1 MQVRHCYI
9 NLQTRKVDVQSWRP
23 EGRHQPS
30 EDQVAH
36 GCTWATTLKMPICS
50 PKRLLPT
57 FCSALAALRY
67 TLRVRLHVRGM
78 YHSPFTLDVPLQVL
92 SCREGENA
100 GDESI
105 VQDFYPQG
113 TGHDLFSISGT
124 LQVSCAYI
132 AITLISLIYHRI
144 LGWKHYYQIMM
155 TVEFGSQDIELQM
168 TRSDGTP
175 WIRHLE

>member
-1 MQVRHCYI
+1 
-9 NLQTRKVDVQSWRP
+9 
-23 EGRHQPS
+23 
-30 EDQVAH
+30 VAH